1 MNLVQV
7 TRYAVIKIFNN
18 RIPVVS
24 LESYITGLPFVNEWF
39 IHVIYTSIPK
49 ESNNIYIF
57 SEK

>member
-7 TRYAVIKIFNN
+7 TRYAVFKIFNN

-39 IHVIYTSIPK
+39 IHVIYTNIPK
-49 ESNNIYIF
+49 ESNNIYTF
-57 SEK
+57 SKE